1 MIIPLRLYRYLARH
15 VLLSFLTALGII
27 FSVVFILELLNVMK
41 ETSSSQSIGFPVIMQ
56 LTILKIPA
64 TLEQVSHFAVLIGGM
79 ISLVKLTK
87 TSELIIARASGVSVW
102 QFLLPGIV
110 SIYLV
115 GVFFTTVFNPISAAM
130 LSRYEQ
136 LEARKIKGKT
146 STLSVSPS
154 GLWLKQINTEN
165 PEKSEEIIHA
175 LRISQRD
182 MLLYDVIVFMFDA
195 NGNFTKRVDAETAK
209 LDGNKWIFK
218 NLLITSPS
226 SSSERMDMA
235 ELPTTFSL
243 EQIQGSFASPDTLSF
258 WKLGSFISTLES
270 TGFSAI
276 PHRMHWHWI
285 LSRSFMFCGM
295 LLIAAVFSLRLIRGR
310 SMGILVTCG
319 ILSGFVIYFLSN
331 VIYALGLSGTLPV
344 FLAAWA
350 PAIITNFIGISALLH
365 FEDG

>member
-243 EQIQGSFASPDTLSF
+243 EQIQGSFAPRYTFFLETWKLHIYSGKYWFFSNSSPHALALDFIPLFHVLRNVTYCRCVFFATHQRKIHGHSGYMWHFKRLRYLLSF
-258 WKLGSFISTLES
+258 
-270 TGFSAI
+270 
-276 PHRMHWHWI
+276 
-285 LSRSFMFCGM
+285 
-295 LLIAAVFSLRLIRGR
+295 
-310 SMGILVTCG
+310 
-319 ILSGFVIYFLSN
+319 
-331 VIYALGLSGTLPV
+331 
-344 FLAAWA
+344 
-350 PAIITNFIGISALLH
+350 
-365 FEDG
+365 